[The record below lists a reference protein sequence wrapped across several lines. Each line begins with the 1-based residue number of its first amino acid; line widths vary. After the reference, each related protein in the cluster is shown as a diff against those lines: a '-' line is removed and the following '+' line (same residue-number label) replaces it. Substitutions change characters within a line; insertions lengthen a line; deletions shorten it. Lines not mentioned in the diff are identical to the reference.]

1 MQLQLEGIHALF
13 IGDTFTDLYLIP
25 CMILLR
31 RYISNAIVYMGTSEE
46 REAGILFG
54 IHAVLTVVQSLENH
68 RHVIVVDNF
77 FTSITLGMSLLEWG
91 FWMTGT
97 VKKSSKGFP
106 SSLARLSSKS
116 KVNIPPRGYLCV
128 KMHRSRKITTI
139 CWIDN
144 KLVWLLSTSTDL
156 LTPECVH
163 RVGCEGSFR
172 SDTSFQRP
180 LFCWSTSVTCG
191 GSTLWISSEWSILS
205 PSPRTSGGIVCLDLS
220 WTHQHTLRTSYIGM
234 LMSSRLLWLYKLGMA
249 LLRPYLTLGHIRGPH
264 RHLALP
270 GFHRSE
276 GYQTLGRN
284 CVVCERRTRCL
295 CNGCA
300 GAFMCS
306 DGCYIRVHTQPRHA
320 ANFCR

>member
-116 KVNIPPRGYLCV
+116 
-128 KMHRSRKITTI
+128 M
-139 CWIDN
+139 
-144 KLVWLLSTSTDL
+144 
-156 LTPECVH
+156 
-163 RVGCEGSFR
+163 
-172 SDTSFQRP
+172 
-180 LFCWSTSVTCG
+180 
-191 GSTLWISSEWSILS
+191 
-205 PSPRTSGGIVCLDLS
+205 LD
-220 WTHQHTLRTSYIGM
+220 
-234 LMSSRLLWLYKLGMA
+234 
-249 LLRPYLTLGHIRGPH
+249 
-264 RHLALP
+264 
-270 GFHRSE
+270 
-276 GYQTLGRN
+276 
-284 CVVCERRTRCL
+284 
-295 CNGCA
+295 
-300 GAFMCS
+300 
-306 DGCYIRVHTQPRHA
+306 
-320 ANFCR
+320 